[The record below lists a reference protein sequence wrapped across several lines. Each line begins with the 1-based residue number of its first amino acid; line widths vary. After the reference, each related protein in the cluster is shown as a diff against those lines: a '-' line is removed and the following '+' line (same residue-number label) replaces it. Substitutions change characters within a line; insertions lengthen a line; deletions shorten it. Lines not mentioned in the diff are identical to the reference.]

1 MRAGGLGVP
10 SRRAYSGSSYP
21 SGAAPA
27 AAAPAAAAPA
37 APTAAATGGK
47 LAWNDNAKW
56 LEQCK
61 ASGVVSWF
69 DAGLRLSEKPVPKNF
84 IEKIVEDRKLYSP
97 SNPVR
102 KSSGGKESM
111 AAVNEMKSELAA
123 LKEELAK
130 TREALVNLEK
140 K

>member
-1 MRAGGLGVP
+1 MLRVLVLLGALLGASAFAPAPRAA
-10 SRRAYSGSSYP
+10 R
-21 SGAAPA
+21 GAAVRASTLDERPA
-27 AAAPAAAAPA
+27 A
-37 APTAAATGGK
+37 
-47 LAWNDNAKW
+47 LAWDDNAKW